1 MALQSQTYA
10 NSGNAYYITGAD
22 PVNPSTNTALYG
34 PVEILFTSTIAGA
47 YHGTLDQTPST
58 FTISENNAN
67 LSTINSLVMDP
78 VVPKTTMNVYNV
90 NNTSDEPVIQQW
102 SHTSSIVNGT
112 FKVGNKQLNDEP
124 NALIFQNGVPQSGIT
139 RIDQGTTQTFID
151 GVNNRTR
158 FTNQVDNTWNVSIN
172 QNPADTSVSV
182 NSPGPISIITQPS
195 VQTFNRNNITYG
207 RIGVNSGGTN
217 QYYMSARTQMDFVT
231 DEVAVAPTVLS
242 LKQNATANFISTV
255 FAPTVS
261 SFTVN
266 TVVLNASTISTV
278 NLLATD
284 ISTTTLSATNANLDN
299 ISTLRINQ
307 KGGAGQPIFVGGSV
321 ELRRTPGPNGAAGI
335 NALTS
340 PRVIINDSGVTP
352 KVYFQPADNQGQI
365 QQGAL
370 GGAGGGAPFAPPTA
384 TNSLEIVASSALT
397 EGGIQFYNAK
407 AGTGP
412 PDWMGG
418 FLKNPKSFN
427 VAPTYTANLLG
438 GVSTTTL
445 FANTAVSTPV
455 VRVSNFINVNE
466 SGYITVGSNGYIS
479 TPTVNATSSITTNY
493 LTATSSMKSAI
504 VTVTNN
510 NSSQFALYPNQYGN
524 FQGQMIYNTL
534 RDNRGAP
541 ATSYESL
548 EIVNVSGG
556 PQTGGIQFYTSD
568 NSNPNFPKWMGGFLQ
583 NNVGAGQSEFRL
595 ASTVTASMPQLVN
608 VSTINT
614 IPIASF
620 GVPVGTM
627 LNWAG
632 QSASAVPLGYLL
644 CDGSYVNIAGI
655 YNNLFVTV
663 GSWGPPIGGQ
673 FRLPDSRGKTL
684 MGSVTLPVNAG
695 PAGAYTITAN
705 MVSLVTVTLPSSWGG
720 GTRLCLYITNPTGQI
735 LPGMRVVTAGFDL
748 TVTVQGFINNDG
760 LYGNTSPVTPPGVNN
775 RGILI
780 IFSGNQSYSG
790 PANVPI
796 LFQTNNNDAI
806 NYPYI
811 QDSWNPAIP
820 GFGVGGYA
828 QLQQEYEVGGHQHV
842 QQQGGVQGQAG
853 LGPRCGDPN
862 VGGPN
867 TNTNGGLFSYIDPT
881 TSQTVSGPLAMFNLP
896 YNIAT
901 FQIIKY

>member
-10 NSGNAYYITGAD
+10 NSGNAYYIQGAD

-47 YHGTLDQTPST
+47 YHGTLNQTPST

-158 FTNQVDNTWNVSIN
+158 FTNQADNTWNVSIN
-172 QNPADTSVSV
+172 QNPADASVSV

-195 VQTFNRNNITYG
+195 VQTFNRNNTTYG
-207 RIGVNSGGTN
+207 RIGVNSGGVN
-217 QYYMSARTQMDFVT
+217 QYYMSARTQIDFVT
-231 DEVAVAPTVLS
+231 DEIAVAPTVLS
-242 LKQNATANFISTV
+242 LKQDATANFISTV
-255 FAPTVS
+255 YAPTVS
-261 SFTVN
+261 S
-266 TVVLNASTISTV
+266 I
-278 NLLATD
+278 
-284 ISTTTLSATNANLDN
+284 TTTTTKA
-299 ISTLRINQ
+299 RIQ
-307 KGGAGQPIFVGGSV
+307 SQPA
-321 ELRRTPGPNGAAGI
+321 PNTYKA
-335 NALTS
+335 
-340 PRVIINDSGVTP
+340 
-352 KVYFQPADNQGQI
+352 PADNEAQL
-365 QQGAL
+365 QQGVI
-370 GGAGGGAPFAPPTA
+370 GGGGLLPDPPPTA

-397 EGGIQFYNAK
+397 EGGVQFYNAK
-407 AGTGP
+407 SGTTP
-412 PDWMGG
+412 EWMGG

-427 VAPTYTANLLG
+427 VAPAYTANLYG

-466 SGYITVGSNGYIS
+466 SGYINVGSNGYIS

-614 IPIASF
+614 LPIASY

-632 QSASAVPLGYLL
+632 QSASTVPAGYLL

-655 YNNLFVTV
+655 YNNLFVTI
-663 GSWGPPIGGQ
+663 GSWGPTIGGQ

-684 MGSVTLPVNAG
+684 LGSVTLPVNSG

-735 LPGMRVVTAGFDL
+735 FPGMHVVTAGFDL
-748 TVTVQGFINNDG
+748 NVFVQGFINSDG

-775 RGILI
+775 RGVIV
-780 IFSGNQSYSG
+780 IFTANQSYSG
-790 PANVPI
+790 PSNVPVQ
-796 LFQTNNNDAI
+796 FQTNDGDAI

-811 QDSWNPAIP
+811 QDSWNPLIP
-820 GFGVGGYA
+820 GFGVGNYA
-828 QLQQEYEVGGHQHV
+828 QLQQEYEVGAHQHI
-842 QQQGGVQGQAG
+842 QQQGGLQGQAG

-867 TNTNGGLFSYIDPT
+867 TNTNGGIFSYIDPT
-881 TSQTVSGPLAMFNLP
+881 TSQTVSGPFAMFNLP

>member
-10 NSGNAYYITGAD
+10 NSGNAYYIQGAD

-47 YHGTLDQTPST
+47 YHGTLNQTPST

-158 FTNQVDNTWNVSIN
+158 FTNQADNTWNVSIN
-172 QNPADTSVSV
+172 QNPADASVSV

-195 VQTFNRNNITYG
+195 VQTFNRNNTTYG
-207 RIGVNSGGTN
+207 RIGVNSGGVN
-217 QYYMSARTQMDFVT
+217 QYYMSARTQIDFVT

-242 LKQNATANFISTV
+242 LKQDATANFISTV
-255 FAPTVS
+255 YAPTVS
-261 SFTVN
+261 S
-266 TVVLNASTISTV
+266 I
-278 NLLATD
+278 
-284 ISTTTLSATNANLDN
+284 TTTTTKA
-299 ISTLRINQ
+299 RIQ
-307 KGGAGQPIFVGGSV
+307 SQPA
-321 ELRRTPGPNGAAGI
+321 PNTYKA
-335 NALTS
+335 
-340 PRVIINDSGVTP
+340 
-352 KVYFQPADNQGQI
+352 PADNEAQL
-365 QQGAL
+365 QQGVI
-370 GGAGGGAPFAPPTA
+370 GGGGLLPDPPPTA

-397 EGGIQFYNAK
+397 EGGVQFYNAK
-407 AGTGP
+407 SGTTP
-412 PDWMGG
+412 EWMGG

-427 VAPTYTANLLG
+427 VAPAYTANLYG

-466 SGYITVGSNGYIS
+466 SGYINVGSNGYIS

-541 ATSYESL
+541 ATAYESL

-614 IPIASF
+614 LPIASY

-632 QSASAVPLGYLL
+632 QSASTVPAGYLL

-655 YNNLFVTV
+655 YNNLFVTI
-663 GSWGPPIGGQ
+663 GSWGPTIGGQ

-684 MGSVTLPVNAG
+684 LGSVTLPVNSG

-735 LPGMRVVTAGFDL
+735 FPGMHVVTAGFDL
-748 TVTVQGFINNDG
+748 NVFVQGFINSDG

-775 RGILI
+775 RGVIV
-780 IFSGNQSYSG
+780 IFTANQSYSG
-790 PANVPI
+790 PSNVPVQ
-796 LFQTNNNDAI
+796 FQTNDGDAI

-811 QDSWNPAIP
+811 QDSWNPLIP
-820 GFGVGGYA
+820 GFGVGNYA
-828 QLQQEYEVGGHQHV
+828 QLQQEYEVGAHQHI
-842 QQQGGVQGQAG
+842 QQQGGLQGQAG

-867 TNTNGGLFSYIDPT
+867 TNTNGGIFSYIDPT
-881 TSQTVSGPLAMFNLP
+881 TSQTVSGPFAMFNLP

>member
-10 NSGNAYYITGAD
+10 NSGNAYYIQGAD

-47 YHGTLDQTPST
+47 YHGTLNQTPST

-158 FTNQVDNTWNVSIN
+158 FTNQADNTWNVSIN
-172 QNPADTSVSV
+172 QNPADASVSV

-195 VQTFNRNNITYG
+195 VQTFNRNNTTYG
-207 RIGVNSGGTN
+207 RIGVNSGGVN
-217 QYYMSARTQMDFVT
+217 QYYMSARTQIDFVT
-231 DEVAVAPTVLS
+231 DEIAVAPTVLS
-242 LKQNATANFISTV
+242 LKQDATANFISTV
-255 FAPTVS
+255 YAPTVS
-261 SFTVN
+261 S
-266 TVVLNASTISTV
+266 I
-278 NLLATD
+278 
-284 ISTTTLSATNANLDN
+284 TTTTTKA
-299 ISTLRINQ
+299 RIQ
-307 KGGAGQPIFVGGSV
+307 SQPA
-321 ELRRTPGPNGAAGI
+321 PNTYKA
-335 NALTS
+335 
-340 PRVIINDSGVTP
+340 
-352 KVYFQPADNQGQI
+352 PADNEAQL
-365 QQGAL
+365 QQGVI
-370 GGAGGGAPFAPPTA
+370 GGGGLLPDPPPTA

-397 EGGIQFYNAK
+397 EGGVQFYNAK
-407 AGTGP
+407 SGTTP
-412 PDWMGG
+412 EWMGG

-427 VAPTYTANLLG
+427 VAPAYTANLYG

-466 SGYITVGSNGYIS
+466 SGYINVGSNGYIS

-541 ATSYESL
+541 ATAYESL

-614 IPIASF
+614 LPIASY

-632 QSASAVPLGYLL
+632 QSASTVPAGYLL

-655 YNNLFVTV
+655 YNNLFVTI
-663 GSWGPPIGGQ
+663 GSWGPTIGGQ

-684 MGSVTLPVNAG
+684 LGSVTLPVNSG

-735 LPGMRVVTAGFDL
+735 FPGMHVVTAGFDL
-748 TVTVQGFINNDG
+748 NVFVQGFINSDG

-775 RGILI
+775 RGVIV
-780 IFSGNQSYSG
+780 IFTANQSYSG
-790 PANVPI
+790 PSNVPVQ
-796 LFQTNNNDAI
+796 FQTNDGDAI

-811 QDSWNPAIP
+811 QDSWNPLIP
-820 GFGVGGYA
+820 GFGVGNYA
-828 QLQQEYEVGGHQHV
+828 QLQQEYEVGAHQHI
-842 QQQGGVQGQAG
+842 QQQGGLQGQAG

-867 TNTNGGLFSYIDPT
+867 TNTNGGIFSYIDPT
-881 TSQTVSGPLAMFNLP
+881 TSQTVSGPFAMFNLP

>member
-10 NSGNAYYITGAD
+10 NSGNAYYIQGAD

-47 YHGTLDQTPST
+47 YHGTLNQTPST
-58 FTISENNAN
+58 FTISQDNAN
-67 LSTINSLVMDP
+67 LSTINSLVFDP
-78 VVPKTTMNVYNV
+78 TVPKTVMNIYDI
-90 NNTSDEPVIQQW
+90 NNPGAEPVIQQW
-102 SHTSSIVNGT
+102 SLTSSIVNGI
-112 FKVGNKQLNDEP
+112 FKVGNKQLGTEN
-124 NALIFQNGVPQSGIT
+124 NALVFQNLPNGVTIAQQNSNVVG
-139 RIDQGTTQTFID
+139 FD
-151 GVNNRTR
+151 GVNQRTR
-158 FTNQVDNTWNVSIN
+158 FDNPFVNTGNTYVDIGHGTTTAGSIKLANDTLGYNISIN
-172 QNPADTSVSV
+172 PDRQVFSKAGAV
-182 NSPGPISIITQPS
+182 
-195 VQTFNRNNITYG
+195 YG
-207 RIGVNSGGTN
+207 RTGVNSGAPN

-231 DEVAVAPTVLS
+231 DEVGVAPTVLS

-261 SFTVN
+261 SITVN
-266 TVVLNASTISTV
+266 TVDLSTT
-278 NLLATD
+278 NLVATN
-284 ISTTTLSATNANLDN
+284 ISTTNLVGVNANLDN

-307 KGGAGQPIFVGGSV
+307 KGGSGQPIFVGGSV
-321 ELRRTPGPNGAAGI
+321 ELRRTPGPNGVAGA

-352 KVYFQPADNQGQI
+352 KVYLQPADNQGQI
-365 QQGAL
+365 QQGTL

-445 FANTAVSTPV
+445 FANTSVSTPV

-466 SGYITVGSNGYIS
+466 SGYINVGSNGYIS

-632 QSASAVPLGYLL
+632 QNANAVPAGYLL

-695 PAGAYTITAN
+695 PAGAYTISAN

-780 IFSGNQSYSG
+780 IFSGNQSYAG

-828 QLQQEYEVGGHQHV
+828 QLQQEYEVGGHQHI

>member
-10 NSGNAYYITGAD
+10 NSGNAYYIQGAD

-34 PVEILFTSTIAGA
+34 PVEILFTSTIAGEF
-47 YHGTLDQTPST
+47 HGTLNQTPST

-124 NALIFQNGVPQSGIT
+124 NALIFQNGVPQSGVT

-217 QYYMSARTQMDFVT
+217 QYYMSARTQIDFVT
-231 DEVAVAPTVLS
+231 DEIAVAPTVLS
-242 LKQNATANFISTV
+242 LKQDATANFISTV
-255 FAPTVS
+255 YAPTVS
-261 SFTVN
+261 S
-266 TVVLNASTISTV
+266 I
-278 NLLATD
+278 
-284 ISTTTLSATNANLDN
+284 TTTTTKA
-299 ISTLRINQ
+299 RIQ
-307 KGGAGQPIFVGGSV
+307 SQPA
-321 ELRRTPGPNGAAGI
+321 PNTYKA
-335 NALTS
+335 
-340 PRVIINDSGVTP
+340 
-352 KVYFQPADNQGQI
+352 PADNEAQL
-365 QQGAL
+365 QQGVI
-370 GGAGGGAPFAPPTA
+370 GGGGLLPDPPPTA

-397 EGGIQFYNAK
+397 EGGVQFYNAK
-407 AGTGP
+407 SGTTP
-412 PDWMGG
+412 EWMGG

-427 VAPTYTANLLG
+427 VAPAYTANLYG

-466 SGYITVGSNGYIS
+466 SGYINVGSNGYIS

-614 IPIASF
+614 LPIASY

-632 QSASAVPLGYLL
+632 QSASTVPAGYLL

-655 YNNLFVTV
+655 YNNLFVTI
-663 GSWGPPIGGQ
+663 GSWGPTIGGQ

-684 MGSVTLPVNAG
+684 LGSVTLPVNSG

-735 LPGMRVVTAGFDL
+735 FPGMHVVTAGFDL
-748 TVTVQGFINNDG
+748 NVFVQGFINSDG

-775 RGILI
+775 RGVIV
-780 IFSGNQSYSG
+780 IFTANQSYSG
-790 PANVPI
+790 PSNVPVQ
-796 LFQTNNNDAI
+796 FQTNDGDAI

-811 QDSWNPAIP
+811 QDSWNPLIP
-820 GFGVGGYA
+820 GFGVGNYA
-828 QLQQEYEVGGHQHV
+828 QLQQEYEVGAHQHI
-842 QQQGGVQGQAG
+842 QQQGGLQGQAG

-867 TNTNGGLFSYIDPT
+867 TNTNGGIFSYIDPT
-881 TSQTVSGPLAMFNLP
+881 TSQTVSGPFAMFNLP